1 MGGLATFFAGWRAW
15 VAALAVS
22 TVVAAGA
29 GFYAGHHW
37 AGDDLEI
44 LRAQVAQQH
53 ADTADAS
60 LKKLQGF
67 IAQMQVASQDYGQT
81 RDQLFA
87 RLDLL
92 RKDLHNAAKAV
103 PLPPDCRPDA
113 GRVRA
118 LSEAVDTT
126 NAVIAAP
133 TVGGFGETM
142 RSHPATPGG

>member
-1 MGGLATFFAGWRAW
+1 MDWLASLFAGWRAW
-15 VAALAVS
+15 AAALGLS
-22 TVVAAGA
+22 TLAAAGG

-37 AGDDLEI
+37 AGDDLQK
-44 LRAQVAQQH
+44 LRAEMAQQH
-53 ADTADAS
+53 ADTAEAS

-67 IAQMQVASQDYGQT
+67 IDSMQAAAVGYGQD
-81 RDQLFA
+81 RDKLNA
-87 RLDLL
+87 SLDAL
-92 RKDLHNAAKAV
+92 RKDLLHAIKTS

-118 LSEAVDTT
+118 LSEAIDTT

-142 RSHPATPGG
+142 RTHRPARGG